1 MFYETSKNNHGLK
14 YNPFKS
20 CIIPRPIAWITTL
33 TEDGKDNCAPYSF
46 FNGVASDPPMV
57 MFANNGPALDK
68 RGPKDTFSN
77 IKANKEFV
85 INISTYENKD
95 QMNLTCSPLAR
106 GKSEIELAELDT
118 IDSKMVKP
126 KSLKTSPINME
137 CKLFKIVDLPI
148 IKKEEYNGIMIGHVI
163 GVNINDKYIKNGII
177 DINKLKP
184 LARLGYM
191 DYSVVDNFFKMNR
204 PE

>member
-1 MFYETSKNNHGLK
+1 MVLLSKKGRTVH
-14 YNPFKS
+14 
-20 CIIPRPIAWITTL
+20 
-33 TEDGKDNCAPYSF
+33 
-46 FNGVASDPPMV
+46 
-57 MFANNGPALDK
+57 
-68 RGPKDTFSN
+68 SN
-77 IKANKEFV
+77 IKKNKIFNPSYSSDERTRAYLKV
-85 INISTYENKD
+85 QDGCDY
-95 QMNLTCSPLAR
+95 TCSFCTIPLAR